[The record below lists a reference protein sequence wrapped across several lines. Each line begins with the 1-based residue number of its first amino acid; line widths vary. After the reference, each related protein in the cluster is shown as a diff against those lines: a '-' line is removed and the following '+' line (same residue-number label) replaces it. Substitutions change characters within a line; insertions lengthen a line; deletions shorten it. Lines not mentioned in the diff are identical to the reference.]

1 LIEIENKNIS
11 KYNKI
16 LDIYHKTSYYKRK
29 SEEKKIY
36 DKISISTPMCTH
48 GHYGN
53 LNNNKVFEFI
63 SDQKKKAYEEIN
75 KIVSQKEFDYLLDN
89 SQKFKN
95 KIKEDDI
102 KYMKFIFDELKQYCD
117 DIEKKQQISCK

>member
-1 LIEIENKNIS
+1 
-11 KYNKI
+11 
-16 LDIYHKTSYYKRK
+16 
-29 SEEKKIY
+29 
-36 DKISISTPMCTH
+36 MCTH

-63 SDQKKKAYEEIN
+63 SDQKKAYEEIN

-117 DIEKKQQISCK
+117 DIEKKTTNIMQMRYMKKHIRIMFNF